1 MTSTGLGHAEG
12 AHLQEPGKASQ
23 RQRHLSHLE
32 MEGEGGN
39 AWQQDPQS
47 QSMDARLPGASR
59 KAADDSERLTGH
71 LSERG
76 KWEATGWSGGK
87 SVVARPGRGR
97 QGPKL
102 ERREAGRGPEAAF
115 L

>member
-1 MTSTGLGHAEG
+1 MEREEKGRKKGRRAEEQLCLPRGCESTANTW
-12 AHLQEPGKASQ
+12 PG
-23 RQRHLSHLE
+23 
-32 MEGEGGN
+32 
-39 AWQQDPQS
+39 
-47 QSMDARLPGASR
+47 SR
-59 KAADDSERLTGH
+59 EQCSAGV
-71 LSERG
+71 
-76 KWEATGWSGGK
+76 SGGK